1 MPVIDSTFQ
10 APAFMANGHFQTLYP
25 YFFRKVDDITFHRER
40 LNLIDGDFV
49 DIDIKDNG
57 SDEVVILS
65 HGLEGSS
72 QAGYIKGMAKYL
84 SQNNLADV
92 VAWNMRSCSGE
103 LNKKPFFYHAAS
115 TGDLSQVVDY
125 IKKRKNYK
133 KVHLM
138 GFSLGG
144 NLTGFYA
151 STMLEDKLSEV
162 NSACIFSSTLDL
174 ASSIRKLNDS
184 ALGGFYKESFLV
196 TMRKKALEK
205 QSQGLLDID
214 PKKIKSCK
222 TFIEFDEIVTAPTN
236 GFETAHDYYSYA
248 SARRVIEKTAI
259 PLLVVQAKDDP
270 FLTKECFPLRTAARN
285 PNVFLEITP
294 SGGHVGF
301 MTLDK
306 KLEFWSERRA
316 GEFIKNYA

>member
-1 MPVIDSTFQ
+1 MPLIETNFQ

-40 LNLIDGDFV
+40 VVLEDNDFI

-57 SDEVVILS
+57 ADQLVVLS
-65 HGLEGSS
+65 HGLEGCS
-72 QAGYIKGMAKYL
+72 QTGYIKGMAKFI
-84 SQNNLADV
+84 SENKLADI

-115 TGDLSQVVDY
+115 TKDLSQVIDY
-125 IKKRKNYK
+125 AKKRKTYK
-133 KVHLM
+133 KVHIM

-151 STMLEDKLSEV
+151 STMVKDKLSEV
-162 NSACIFSSTLDL
+162 DSACIFSSTLDL
-174 ASSIRKLNDS
+174 ESSIRKLNDS
-184 ALGGFYKESFLV
+184 SLGKFYKESFLV

-205 QSQGLLDID
+205 QALGILDVD
-214 PKKIKSCK
+214 PKAIKACK
-222 TFIEFDEIVTAPTN
+222 DFVEFDELVTAPTN
-236 GFETAHDYYSYA
+236 GFKNARDYYQYA
-248 SARRVIEKTAI
+248 SAKRVISEVSI
-259 PLLVVQAKDDP
+259 PMLIVQAKDDP
-270 FLTKECFPLRTAARN
+270 FLTKECFPIREAARN
-285 PNVFLEITP
+285 KNAFLEITP

-316 GEFIKNYA
+316 VEFIKNIA